1 MRRNCYAVVVLHVLQ
16 NIMDLMTKCSGC
28 GEMKSKSNFSRYVK
42 DCRGLMSSNVSVKS
56 RPVTSNSSS
65 RSSSGARPATT
76 NRSEDVRQAE
86 PFYTETYEPTGL
98 PTMLCSIIPGA
109 FNELLE
115 QHQSYNLQELAN
127 FLGIY
132 FPEIPAKYP
141 KLLSSLPQW
150 RPIVWLLFTSSARK
164 TSSRMIRKRCVAAE
178 AASTLSQVKFR

>member
-28 GEMKSKSNFSRYVK
+28 GEMKSKSNFSRHVK
-42 DCRGLMSSNVSVKS
+42 DCRGLMSSNVSVES

-132 FPEIPAKYP
+132 FPEIPANY
-141 KLLSSLPQW
+141 
-150 RPIVWLLFTSSARK
+150 
-164 TSSRMIRKRCVAAE
+164 
-178 AASTLSQVKFR
+178 